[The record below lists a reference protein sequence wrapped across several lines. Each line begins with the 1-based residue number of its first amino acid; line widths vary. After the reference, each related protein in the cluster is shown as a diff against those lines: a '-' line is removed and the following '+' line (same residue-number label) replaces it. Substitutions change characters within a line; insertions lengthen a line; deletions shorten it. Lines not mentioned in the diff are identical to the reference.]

1 MVTQIKM
8 PFMVKAKTRL
18 GMAVSKKVIR
28 EADSAQGHVYKY
40 SIPFQNC
47 VKQLA
52 AYISAND

>member
-1 MVTQIKM
+1 M
-8 PFMVKAKTRL
+8 PFMVKANTRL

-47 VKQLA
+47 AKQLA